1 MKLNVVD
8 ASGAQSRTIDVADEV
23 FGIEP
28 HQAVVHQA
36 YTTLMSNR
44 RAGGAHTLRRGE
56 VRGSTF
62 KIRRQKGLGRARMG
76 SIRSSSR
83 VGGGI
88 AMGPKPR
95 SFRKDLPRQM
105 RRLALRSALSSHARD
120 GSLTVI
126 DGLTPSDI
134 STKSMQAT
142 LKALNVDR
150 GALIV
155 SGEPDAVLHR
165 SARNIDKIIV
175 VPAQGLNVVDLVNAH
190 RLIMTED
197 AVRACER
204 MWGGE
209 NLKPRRT
216 PLEVTA
222 DAV

>member
-1 MKLNVVD
+1 
-8 ASGAQSRTIDVADEV
+8 
-23 FGIEP
+23 
-28 HQAVVHQA
+28 
-36 YTTLMSNR
+36 
-44 RAGGAHTLRRGE
+44 

-95 SFRKDLPRQM
+95 SFRKDLPKQM
-105 RRLALRSALSSHARD
+105 RRLAIRSALSSHARD
-120 GSLTVI
+120 GSLVVV
-126 DGLTPSDI
+126 DGLAPDAV
-134 STKSMQAT
+134 STKAMQAT
-142 LKALNVDR
+142 LQALSVDR

-155 SGEPDAVLHR
+155 TGEPDATVHL
-165 SARNIDKIIV
+165 SSRNIDRV
-175 VPAQGLNVVDLVNAH
+175 LTVPAQGLNVVDLVNAH
-190 RLIMTED
+190 RLIMTEE

-216 PLEVTA
+216 PAEVTA